1 MQRAEQ
7 DLKAARG
14 LPEHADHGAE
24 AISNSSCLDLERK
37 FYLFKVPVRMPFIL
51 FNLLMFCASLVLLYP
66 SPLNPFYMLSN

>member
-37 FYLFKVPVRMPFIL
+37 FYLFKVPVRMPFIFL
-51 FNLLMFCASLVLLYP
+51 TF
-66 SPLNPFYMLSN
+66 